1 MKKEISAL
9 IQYRIKEAF
18 ETLEEAQIL
27 LKEGK
32 TKGAMNRVYYGMFY
46 ATLALLAT
54 KGLGAAK
61 HSGVIALF
69 HKEFVKTDIFPK
81 GIAKYFAIAFDL
93 RVKSDYRD
101 FIIMEKENV
110 ENLLKDAE
118 SFVNKAKEIINEMQ

>member
-1 MKKEISAL
+1 M
-9 IQYRIKEAF
+9 Q
-18 ETLEEAQIL
+18 
-27 LKEGK
+27 
-32 TKGAMNRVYYGMFY
+32 
-46 ATLALLAT
+46 
-54 KGLGAAK
+54 K

-81 GIAKYFAIAFDL
+81 GIGKHLAIAFDL